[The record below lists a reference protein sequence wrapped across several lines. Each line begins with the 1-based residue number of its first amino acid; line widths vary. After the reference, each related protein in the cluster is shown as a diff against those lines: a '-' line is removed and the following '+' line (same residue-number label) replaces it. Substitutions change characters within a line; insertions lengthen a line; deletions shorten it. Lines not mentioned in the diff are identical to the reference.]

1 MPGKSGIGPGTLPG
15 GLNSSGQIASKV
27 PLLGFC
33 AYGSGIGKTTLLTSL
48 IPVLTAH
55 GLRISVIKHA
65 HHSFDIDHPGKDS
78 FRLREAGAVQML
90 LGSRHRW
97 ALMTELS
104 RINNGRDKEPALADL
119 LPHIDSTLA
128 DLIVVEGF
136 KHEAIPKIEIY
147 RPNLN
152 KPLLANNDDNV
163 IAVASDGAVDTKLPV
178 LDLNNPQQI
187 AQFILQWLKVRHA
200 DIKLVSS
207 L

>member
-1 MPGKSGIGPGTLPG
+1 MSIGSEC
-15 GLNSSGQIASKV
+15 NI

-33 AYGSGIGKTTLLTSL
+33 AYGSGIGKTTLLTRL
-48 IPVLTAH
+48 IPLLASQ

-78 FRLREAGAVQML
+78 FRLREAGAVQTL

-104 RINNGRDKEPALADL
+104 RIQDATEAEPTLTQL
-119 LPHIDSTLA
+119 LPHIDCSLV

-136 KHEAIPKIEIY
+136 KNELIPKIEIY
-147 RPNLN
+147 RPVIN
-152 KPLLANNDDNV
+152 KPLLADSDNNI
-163 IAVASDGAVDTKLPV
+163 IAVASDGHVEIHVPV
-178 LDLNNPQQI
+178 LDLNNPAQI
-187 AQFILQWLKVRHA
+187 ADFILQWLKTRQDGV
-200 DIKLVSS
+200 KLASS